1 MILKRLNL
9 LHLLQAEKDAVQ
21 LDYKPP
27 DKKINNTT
35 NLISQLVNNIP
46 TQHLNETQSKMNQSV
61 ANNSVLCVS
70 PGEKSVLVVG
80 DEKKFSKKRKIDT
93 SALLELDLNNTQ
105 HESTAKKFKN
115 VLPNKSIM
123 NTQQIASQTQK
134 QADAAQLNFDEED
147 LELDL

>member
-9 LHLLQAEKDAVQ
+9 MHLLPAEKDALQ

-27 DKKINNTT
+27 DKKINNS
-35 NLISQLVNNIP
+35 NLVSQLVNNIP
-46 TQHLNETQSKMNQSV
+46 TQHLNETTSSKMNQSV
-61 ANNSVLCVS
+61 ANNSVLYVS
-70 PGEKSVLVVG
+70 PAEKSVLCG
-80 DEKKFSKKRKIDT
+80 EEKKFNKKRKIDT
-93 SALLELDLNNTQ
+93 SALLELDSNTQ
-105 HESTAKKFKN
+105 HESNAKKFKN
-115 VLPNKSIM
+115 VLPNRSIL